1 MKNLLIIPT
10 FLFATLFVFAGENPG
25 KDDSYKDAA
34 KEMCNCVNQ
43 SLGTLSDR
51 MINIIVSADGD
62 EEFMGEEMAKYVEE
76 DFEAAMLDV
85 EALQGPAIDDMTS
98 CFNRVGDAYEDLQG
112 NDSEEEAQTKLLEA
126 MEGLEGCETSLA
138 FFRLGISSEEEG
150 SAEQAS
156 NNARPMP
163 PAPERVDDIYME
175 VSEQVCSCIGGST
188 DPLSERMIDIFIE
201 ANGDQ
206 MAFQELIAN
215 YASEDPDGAMVDADL
230 LQGTVASDVDKCML
244 RIESDYDSLYESTP
258 EDEIEENLIAILEG
272 REGCE
277 ISVSV
282 LKLAATSE

>member
-1 MKNLLIIPT
+1 MKNLLLTPA
-10 FLFATLFVFAGENPG
+10 FLFVTLFVFAGEYPG
-25 KDDSYKDAA
+25 KDDPYKDAA

-51 MINIIVSADGD
+51 MVNIIVSADGD
-62 EEFMGEEMAKYVEE
+62 EELMGLEMEKYVEE
-76 DFEAAMLDV
+76 DFEAAMKDV
-85 EALQGPAIDDMTS
+85 EVLQGPAIDDMTS
-98 CFNRVGDAYEDLQG
+98 CFDRVGDGYEDLQG
-112 NDSEEEAQTKLLEA
+112 DDSEDEAQAKLLEA

-138 FFRLGISSEEEG
+138 FFRLGMASEEED

-156 NNARPMP
+156 NNAPPMP
-163 PAPERVDDIYME
+163 PAPKRVDDIYME
-175 VSEQVCSCIGGST
+175 VSEEVCNCIGGST

-206 MAFQELIAN
+206 TAFQELLEN
-215 YASEDPDGAMVDADL
+215 YAAEDPEGAMADAEL

-258 EDEIEENLIAILEG
+258 DDEIEQTLIAILED

-282 LKLAATSE
+282 LKLATSE